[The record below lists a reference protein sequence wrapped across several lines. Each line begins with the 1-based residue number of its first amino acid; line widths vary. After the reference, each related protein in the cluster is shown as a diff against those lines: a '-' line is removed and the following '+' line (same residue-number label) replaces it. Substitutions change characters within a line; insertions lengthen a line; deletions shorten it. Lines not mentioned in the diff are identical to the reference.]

1 MKGLDPSLFVES
13 LRHKSRAKATKYMGI
28 KYKNLEKHGAT
39 THQDLEIIVTSQP
52 PLIINLPLFHGIS
65 GVPFKFVLFLFLPI
79 PFNPREICLGLLL
92 YRQGEK
98 ITTVTLL
105 ATCSGLWWQSLLI
118 NTKCST
124 WLRYL

>member
-1 MKGLDPSLFVES
+1 MVLLPIKTLKLLLHHNPFNNQPSFVPQYF
-13 LRHKSRAKATKYMGI
+13 R
-28 KYKNLEKHGAT
+28 
-39 THQDLEIIVTSQP
+39 
-52 PLIINLPLFHGIS
+52 
-65 GVPFKFVLFLFLPI
+65 FVLFLFLPI
-79 PFNPREICLGLLL
+79 PFNPREICLGLVL

-124 WLRYL
+124 WFRYL